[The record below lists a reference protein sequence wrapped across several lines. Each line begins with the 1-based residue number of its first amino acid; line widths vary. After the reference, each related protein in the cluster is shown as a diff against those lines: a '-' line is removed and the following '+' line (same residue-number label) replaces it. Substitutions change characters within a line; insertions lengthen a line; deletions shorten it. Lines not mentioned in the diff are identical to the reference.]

1 MYKILVV
8 EDVAAL
14 RQHVIKILKEMV
26 PDVQI
31 VEAQNGAEGLKLY
44 RSEKPDMIVM
54 DILMPEMTGIKAAQ
68 QIWSE
73 SPRTKILFWS
83 QFHKESYVRELG
95 KIVPDEAIHGYALKT
110 ESDEKLAH
118 AINTVLVHDNSY
130 IDPIV
135 RGVQHAIHVREG
147 LLNEGETAILPDLIL
162 GLTDKAIAARQ
173 HISVRGVQNRISSLS
188 DKLVKGLD
196 IHSKETAG
204 MEVFNTRMRIMLEVF
219 RQGFV
224 EPEEIDGLE
233 IELASWLARR
243 LNFEMP
249 VRTDRKPSK

>member
-1 MYKILVV
+1 MSKVLVV
-8 EDVAAL
+8 DDVAAL
-14 RQHVIKILKEMV
+14 RQHVIKILKETV
-26 PDVQI
+26 PDLHI
-31 VEAQNGAEGLKLY
+31 VEATNGLEGLKMW
-44 RSEKPDMIVM
+44 RSEKPDMMVM
-54 DILMPEMTGIKAAQ
+54 DIMMPEMTGIKAAQ
-68 QIWSE
+68 QIWAENS
-73 SPRTKILFWS
+73 RQKILFWS

-110 ESDEKLAH
+110 ESDEKLVH
-118 AINTVLVHDNSY
+118 AITTVLLHDNSY

-147 LLNEGETAILPDLIL
+147 LLNESETAILGDLVL
-162 GLTDKAIAARQ
+162 GLTDKAIAMRQ
-173 HISVRGVQNRISSLS
+173 HISVRGVQNRISTLS

-196 IHSKETAG
+196 IHAKESAG
-204 MEVFNTRMRIMLEVF
+204 LEVFNTRMRIMLEVF

-233 IELASWLARR
+233 SELATWLARR

-249 VRTDRKPSK
+249 THEKKH